1 MVIASRYNI
10 PYLLDVPGKGE
21 FVVGEIYAI
30 DEEKV
35 GFDTCQMSVT
45 MTSITLKLR
54 HLDVLEDY
62 PKYYTRR
69 LETVVSESTGDEFEC
84 LVYFLLRHKEEM
96 LQMQFMADY
105 SSYGNHGK
113 AYVKW
118 YDQDKSETHFD

>member
-35 GFDTCQMSVT
+35 GFEMCQMLVT

-84 LVYFLLRHKEEM
+84 LVYILHPEIGGCSQEM
-96 LQMQFMADY
+96 ALIQR
-105 SSYGNHGK
+105 
-113 AYVKW
+113 
-118 YDQDKSETHFD
+118 

>member
-1 MVIASRYNI
+1 MQNFQDLIINHFF
-10 PYLLDVPGKGE
+10 KT
-21 FVVGEIYAI
+21 F
-30 DEEKV
+30 
-35 GFDTCQMSVT
+35 
-45 MTSITLKLR
+45 LKLR

-69 LETVVSESTGDEFEC
+69 LETVVRQSTGDEVEC

-96 LQMQFMADY
+96 LRLEFLADY
-105 SSYGNHGK
+105 SSHGSHGK

>member
-1 MVIASRYNI
+1 MMFKVHEYFI
-10 PYLLDVPGKGE
+10 P
-21 FVVGEIYAI
+21 II
-30 DEEKV
+30 
-35 GFDTCQMSVT
+35 
-45 MTSITLKLR
+45 LKLR

-69 LETVVSESTGDEFEC
+69 LETVVRESKGDEVEC

-96 LQMQFMADY
+96 LRMQFLADY
-105 SSYGNHGK
+105 SSHGNHGK

>member
-1 MVIASRYNI
+1 MHLNTKQI
-10 PYLLDVPGKGE
+10 
-21 FVVGEIYAI
+21 
-30 DEEKV
+30 
-35 GFDTCQMSVT
+35 T
-45 MTSITLKLR
+45 MLQLSFSTILKLR

-69 LETVVSESTGDEFEC
+69 LETVVNESTGDEVEC
-84 LVYFLLRHKEEM
+84 VVYFLLRHKEEM
-96 LQMQFMADY
+96 LRMEFLSDY